1 MDNRR
6 IGLAGHAGVGHVH
19 SHMGFVQDDSGGLV
33 IVGSILKEILGVD
46 TRVKAVDVDP
56 DTDVIKVTTMDGG
69 IGESSPRR
77 GITPGEAELIKG
89 VVSQDALF
97 CQALAVRTLGRMY
110 GQGVLET
117 PVALEAA
124 LANSVLDTF
133 YKNAPDRFNMT
144 KESLEGN
151 CGLIGGMSTEIKGIS
166 TSILATVNGSSA
178 GLGPAEDL
186 EGNIE
191 LGSKGELMKK
201 LDMVKCPTII
211 AEGKVYLPS
220 VSDSL
225 NQNTFVVRAQK
236 GLDNAVV
243 ARALYDSARE
253 LGFPVILVDDFMP
266 QREGAMKQNTFQIA
280 EKIIQTAEKLKKAE
294 LASEKV
300 LVVAEL
306 AKLVSEDAGGVTF
319 MSNRLHDV
327 VRGVGMMPGTSAILS
342 VFVTKDYC
350 KHWKIPLFEKED
362 CEMAGNI
369 IELAITKIASN
380 IDEAYELVDK
390 FYTSLDS
397 LEQVIR

>member
-1 MDNRR
+1 
-6 IGLAGHAGVGHVH
+6 
-19 SHMGFVQDDSGGLV
+19 MGFVQDDSGGLV

-166 TSILATVNGSSA
+166 TSCL
-178 GLGPAEDL
+178 L
-186 EGNIE
+186 
-191 LGSKGELMKK
+191 
-201 LDMVKCPTII
+201 
-211 AEGKVYLPS
+211 
-220 VSDSL
+220 
-225 NQNTFVVRAQK
+225 
-236 GLDNAVV
+236 
-243 ARALYDSARE
+243 
-253 LGFPVILVDDFMP
+253 
-266 QREGAMKQNTFQIA
+266 
-280 EKIIQTAEKLKKAE
+280 
-294 LASEKV
+294 
-300 LVVAEL
+300 
-306 AKLVSEDAGGVTF
+306 
-319 MSNRLHDV
+319 
-327 VRGVGMMPGTSAILS
+327 
-342 VFVTKDYC
+342 
-350 KHWKIPLFEKED
+350 
-362 CEMAGNI
+362 
-369 IELAITKIASN
+369 
-380 IDEAYELVDK
+380 
-390 FYTSLDS
+390 YTSDAADERS
-397 LEQVIR
+397 V